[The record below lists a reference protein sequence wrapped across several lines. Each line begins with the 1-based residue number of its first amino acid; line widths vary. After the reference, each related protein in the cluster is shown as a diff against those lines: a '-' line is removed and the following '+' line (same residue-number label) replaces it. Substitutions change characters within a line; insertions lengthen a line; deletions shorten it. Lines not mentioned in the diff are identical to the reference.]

1 MSYEVPLFLTDFLG
15 ADLVNRGAIDEIAP
29 YLLTAFGNETRID
42 YGTGHE
48 LSIVLF
54 YLIIYKLNLIQRSDL
69 RHLVVGAFTAYI
81 RTMRR
86 LQEEYVL
93 EPAGSHGVWGLDDYH
108 CINFLWGA
116 AQLCNNKDE
125 IKPSSIHDNDLLK
138 SEASSYIYLEAIL
151 FIKKIKSAAPFAETS
166 PMLNDISA
174 LADWIKVTAGLLRLF
189 QGEVLGKLPV
199 VQHIVFGSIIKA
211 EWEFTIAPTSI
222 NNNDTINANIF
233 SSMPNTGIPFNAASF
248 QCKFPGR

>member
-1 MSYEVPLFLTDFLG
+1 MLG
-15 ADLVNRGAIDEIAP
+15 EDLVNRGAIDEIAP

-54 YLIIYKLNLIQRSDL
+54 FLIIYKLNLIQRCDL
-69 RHLVVGAFTAYI
+69 RHLVLGAFTSYI

-86 LQEEYVL
+86 LQETYVL

-125 IKPSSIHDNDLLK
+125 IKPSSIHDNDLLT
-138 SEASSYIYLEAIL
+138 SEASNYIYLEAIL
-151 FIKKIKSAAPFAETS
+151 FIKKIKSAAPFSETS

-174 LADWIKVTAGLLRLF
+174 LSDWIKVTAGLLRLF

-199 VQHIVFGSIIKA
+199 VQHVVFGSIIKA
-211 EWEFTIAPTSI
+211 EWEFTM
-222 NNNDTINANIF
+222 NNNDTINSNIF
-233 SSMPNTGIPFNAASF
+233 SSMPNTNMPFNAAAF